1 MIRVFDN
8 IKIIWKYKEL
18 LRYFTLTDLKLIYRN
33 KFLGY
38 VWTLLDPIMMMFT
51 YTVLVVFIF
60 KRGEPQFPILL
71 FSALL
76 AWRWFTFSVVG
87 SVKSI
92 TGKAKLVK
100 SVNFPKAT
108 LPISRVLVGLA
119 NYVFALLAFVPILFI
134 FKASIGLQLLWLP
147 LLVGIQLMFTLGTAL
162 LSSVLGIY
170 YRDIEN
176 VLQFTLKMWFYL
188 SPALYSAKDRIPE
201 QYLGLY
207 MTINP
212 LAPLLESY
220 KNIFVRGQGPDE
232 YIMYSLIWSI
242 LVFSIG
248 IYIFS
253 IKEPYIARD
262 I

>member
-1 MIRVFDN
+1 MIKVINN
-8 IKIIWKYKEL
+8 IKSIWQRKRL
-18 LRYFTLTDLKLIYRN
+18 IRYFVLTDLKLIYNN
-33 KFLGY
+33 KLLGY
-38 VWTLLDPIMMMFT
+38 VWTLLDPIMMMFV
-51 YTVLVVFIF
+51 YVLLVVVIF
-60 KRGEPQFPILL
+60 RRGGPQFPVLL

-92 TGKAKLVK
+92 TGKARLVK

-119 NYVFALLAFVPILFI
+119 NYLFALLALVPMLFI

-147 LLVGIQLMFTLGTAL
+147 LLVAIQLLFTLGAAL
-162 LSSVLGIY
+162 TSSVLGIY

-176 VLQFTLKMWFYL
+176 ILQFSLKMWFYL
-188 SPALYSAKDRIPE
+188 SPALYSARDRIPE
-201 QYLGLY
+201 QYLGVY
-207 MTINP
+207 MTVNP

-220 KNIFVRGQGPDE
+220 KNVLVRGQGPDG
-232 YIMYSLIWSI
+232 YIVYSLIWSL
-242 LVFSIG
+242 LVFAVG
-248 IYIFS
+248 IYLFS
-253 IKEPYIARD
+253 VKEPYMARD